1 MTVQN
6 ALGNEH
12 RQFVGAPEI
21 GRLAIAR
28 LSYTL

>member
-1 MTVQN
+1 MG
-6 ALGNEH
+6 LKRFLKRH

>member
-1 MTVQN
+1 MTMN
-6 ALGNEH
+6 ALGTGY
-12 RQFVGAPEI
+12 RPFVGAPEI

>member
-6 ALGNEH
+6 ALGNRH
-12 RQFVGAPEI
+12 RPFVGAPEV

-28 LSYTL
+28 LSYAL